1 MNNEPTY
8 EELLAKVK
16 QLENEMDKYNRNGPT
31 IKETLQAASDI
42 VGAIPSGLFIYQ
54 FEPPNTFTLVSGN
67 PEADRLSSKMLHK
80 WLGKEFS
87 EIWPMKEAQDLKK
100 SFVTVME
107 TGTTFEI
114 DDFQYKDDRMEGH
127 FRFRAFRMPQHKMGI
142 AFEDI
147 TLKKRAEKSLKTS
160 KDTLTMILDG
170 IPADVYVSDLENHK
184 ILFMNKHMKESFGED
199 LEGQVCFKAFRNASA
214 PCGHCTND
222 QLVDDNGNPTG
233 VIAWEGQNPI
243 TKRWYMNYDRVIRWM
258 DGRHVRLQ
266 VATDT
271 TQLKEAEKEK
281 KRLETQ
287 LVQSQKM
294 EAIGTLAGGVAHD
307 FNNLM
312 MGMLGNVSLILFDMD
327 ETHPYY
333 EKLKAIEKQI
343 LSGSKL
349 TSQLLH
355 YARKGKYEIKPI
367 NVNTLVEESLE
378 TFGRTRKEIT
388 VRPSLTDH
396 LYAIEADQGQI
407 EQALLNLFVNAAD
420 AMPDGGVLHIETNKV
435 THMDMLDKPY
445 QPKPGN
451 YVSIEI
457 TDTGIGMDA
466 DTVQRVFEPFFTTK
480 EMGRGTGLGL
490 ASVYGII
497 KGHGGYIDVVSEKG
511 RGTSFTIYLPATDIE
526 IRKQV
531 KDRKPTILLVDDEN
545 VVVKIGVKMLERL
558 EFTVISAFSGGE
570 AIQLYRKHQGNID
583 MVILDIVMPE
593 TSGSETYDQ
602 LRQLNP
608 DVKVLLSSGYSIN
621 GKAEELLNRGCND
634 FIQKPFTMDQLNKKV
649 RKLLAS

>member
-1 MNNEPTY
+1 MENEPTY
-8 EELLAKVK
+8 EELFARVK
-16 QLENEMDKYNRNGPT
+16 QLEHEVDKYKQSGPT
-31 IKETLQAASDI
+31 
-42 VGAIPSGLFIYQ
+42 V
-54 FEPPNTFTLVSGN
+54 
-67 PEADRLSSKMLHK
+67 
-80 WLGKEFS
+80 
-87 EIWPMKEAQDLKK
+87 KEA
-100 SFVTVME
+100 
-107 TGTTFEI
+107 
-114 DDFQYKDDRMEGH
+114 
-127 FRFRAFRMPQHKMGI
+127 
-142 AFEDI
+142 
-147 TLKKRAEKSLKTS
+147 
-160 KDTLTMILDG
+160 
-170 IPADVYVSDLENHK
+170 
-184 ILFMNKHMKESFGED
+184 
-199 LEGQVCFKAFRNASA
+199 
-214 PCGHCTND
+214 
-222 QLVDDNGNPTG
+222 
-233 VIAWEGQNPI
+233 
-243 TKRWYMNYDRVIRWM
+243 
-258 DGRHVRLQ
+258 LQ
-266 VATDT
+266 
-271 TQLKEAEKEK
+271 AEKEK
-281 KRLETQ
+281 NRLEAQ

-294 EAIGTLAGGVAHD
+294 DAIGTLAGGVAHD

-333 EKLKAIEKQI
+333 EKLRAIEKQI

-388 VRPSLTDH
+388 LRPSLTDH

-545 VVVKIGVKMLERL
+545 AVAKIGVKMLERL
-558 EFTVISAFSGGE
+558 GFTVISAFSGGE

-583 MVILDIVMPE
+583 IVILDMVMPE

-634 FIQKPFTMDQLNKKV
+634 FIQKPFTMDQLNKKI
-649 RKLLAS
+649 RKLLAL